1 MATTNGPVENG
12 QPDKKPPVL
21 PRPVRNLEIKFTKV
35 SEGGRPSHPTAGWPG
50 PGRREPGT
58 GGRGAPPRRLGGA
71 GLGAGAPSS
80 AERAGR
86 PRHEPLC
93 LGRVFPKPGFLV
105 PRSVQGFPG
114 REAAPS
120 ALRRGR
126 RATRTRR
133 RALGSE
139 ARRAQ
144 PQIRARE
151 AAQRARGAGRS
162 LAQPDVSL
170 RGPPS
175 LRAERRR
182 LREPEQVWLRE
193 GQRVPRNA
201 KGRSEGCGSREQR
214 ETLRAASVLGSYLLT
229 RRERGCGQVISGE
242 SALVLTEMRSLP
254 APTRAWE
261 ARGGRAP
268 SGQLSLGPL
277 ALCRSGRSAKQ
288 ITCPGQKG
296 RW

>member
-35 SEGGRPSHPTAGWPG
+35 SEGGRPTHPTAGWPG

-133 RALGSE
+133 RALGRRGS
-139 ARRAQ
+139 ARSASD
-144 PQIRARE
+144 PGE
-151 AAQRARGAGRS
+151 
-162 LAQPDVSL
+162 
-170 RGPPS
+170 
-175 LRAERRR
+175 
-182 LREPEQVWLRE
+182 
-193 GQRVPRNA
+193 
-201 KGRSEGCGSREQR
+201 GSR
-214 ETLRAASVLGSYLLT
+214 
-229 RRERGCGQVISGE
+229 
-242 SALVLTEMRSLP
+242 SAR
-254 APTRAWE
+254 
-261 ARGGRAP
+261 
-268 SGQLSLGPL
+268 
-277 ALCRSGRSAKQ
+277 ALCRPQ
-288 ITCPGQKG
+288 PGAA
-296 RW
+296 RRVPARPP

>member
-1 MATTNGPVENG
+1 MGPARPPPRSARGARDTSLSAWVESSRSL
-12 QPDKKPPVL
+12 DSSFL
-21 PRPVRNLEIKFTKV
+21 VRCRA
-35 SEGGRPSHPTAGWPG
+35 SPGGRLRPARCEGDGARPAPG
-50 PGRREPGT
+50 DGLS
-58 GGRGAPPRRLGGA
+58 GG
-71 GLGAGAPSS
+71 
-80 AERAGR
+80 
-86 PRHEPLC
+86 
-93 LGRVFPKPGFLV
+93 
-105 PRSVQGFPG
+105 
-114 REAAPS
+114 
-120 ALRRGR
+120 
-126 RATRTRR
+126 
-133 RALGSE
+133 E

-162 LAQPDVSL
+162 LAQPDVSP

-175 LRAERRR
+175 RRAERSR
-182 LREPEQVWLRE
+182 LPEPEQVWLRE

-201 KGRSEGCGSREQR
+201 KGRSEGFGSREQR

>member
-35 SEGGRPSHPTAGWPG
+35 SEGGRPTHPTAGWPG
-50 PGRREPGT
+50 PGRRKPGT
-58 GGRGAPPRRLGGA
+58 GGRGALPRRLGGA
-71 GLGAGAPSS
+71 GLGAGALSS
-80 AERAGR
+80 AER
-86 PRHEPLC
+86 PLC

-105 PRSVQGFPG
+105 RCRASPG
-114 REAAPS
+114 GRLRPARCEGDGARPAPGDGLS
-120 ALRRGR
+120 G
-126 RATRTRR
+126 
-133 RALGSE
+133 GE

-175 LRAERRR
+175 RRAERRR
-182 LREPEQVWLRE
+182 LPEPGQVWLRE
-193 GQRVPRNA
+193 GQRVSRNA

-229 RRERGCGQVISGE
+229 RRE
-242 SALVLTEMRSLP
+242 
-254 APTRAWE
+254 
-261 ARGGRAP
+261 
-268 SGQLSLGPL
+268 
-277 ALCRSGRSAKQ
+277 
-288 ITCPGQKG
+288 
-296 RW
+296 

>member
-1 MATTNGPVENG
+1 MRAGARPTRRQAGRAWDGGSQAPAGGEPRRVASEVRGSGPARPPPRSARGARDTSLSAWVESSRSL
-12 QPDKKPPVL
+12 DSSFL
-21 PRPVRNLEIKFTKV
+21 VRCRA
-35 SEGGRPSHPTAGWPG
+35 SPGGRLRLARCEGDGARPAPG
-50 PGRREPGT
+50 DGLS
-58 GGRGAPPRRLGGA
+58 GG
-71 GLGAGAPSS
+71 
-80 AERAGR
+80 
-86 PRHEPLC
+86 
-93 LGRVFPKPGFLV
+93 
-105 PRSVQGFPG
+105 
-114 REAAPS
+114 
-120 ALRRGR
+120 
-126 RATRTRR
+126 
-133 RALGSE
+133 E

-162 LAQPDVSL
+162 LAQPDVSP

-175 LRAERRR
+175 RRAERRR
-182 LREPEQVWLRE
+182 LPEPEQVWLWE

-214 ETLRAASVLGSYLLT
+214 KTLRAASVLGSYLLT

-254 APTRAWE
+254 ALTRAWE